1 MALRVGRSGEK
12 IALEALVNK
21 TAPQALRLKLYKN
34 NYTPGEQDTAANY
47 TVADF
52 TGYSDADLTGAT
64 WNAATPGV
72 EGSPPDPSYI
82 DYPKQTFTSSAGS
95 QNQPI
100 YGYFIVQQTSGL
112 LVWAERFPDGPY
124 TIVNNGDK
132 IEVTPKI
139 TAG

>member
-1 MALRVGRSGEK
+1 MTLLVGNSGEK

-21 TAPQALRLKLYKN
+21 TAPQDLRLKLYKN
-34 NYTPGEQDTAANY
+34 DVTPGETDNAATY

-52 TGYSDADLTGAT
+52 TGYADKDLAGSS
-64 WNAATPGV
+64 WNAATSG
-72 EGSPPDPSYI
+72 EPSYI
-82 DYPKQTFTSSAGS
+82 DYAKQTFTSTAGS

-112 LVWAERFPDGPY
+112 LVWAERFSDGPY

-139 TAG
+139 TAA